1 MKRFT
6 PLILAALCCGIA
18 SNFFGV
24 VSAQRARRPARTA
37 AQQRARVPVA
47 PRERQF
53 EFEYRATI
61 KEIPVGARR
70 LEVWI
75 PVPHDT
81 PFQRIEGLSIDS
93 PHSYRMHTAQ
103 YGNRILNISL
113 NAPLPADVSVT
124 MRFNAVRREH
134 VQGRL
139 RQAAATAAATP
150 AAAVVAPERDPNMA
164 RWLEPDR
171 LVPIDGKVRQWAREV
186 VDAAGAKTD
195 LERARAIY
203 NHVVST
209 VKYDK
214 SGQGWGRGDIYYA
227 CDARRGNCT
236 DFHAIFI
243 GYCRALGIPARFTI
257 GFPLPSDRGAG
268 QVSGYH
274 CWAEFYAEG
283 IGWVPVDASEAA
295 KDPARRE
302 YFFGA
307 HDENRIEFTTG
318 RDLVL
323 NPRQRGTPL
332 NYFIYPYAEA
342 DGQALTSIER
352 NFAYRD
358 VSTAA
363 TNGGR
368 E

>member
-6 PLILAALCCGIA
+6 LILAALVCGITF
-18 SNFFGV
+18 NFSGSA
-24 VSAQRARRPARTA
+24 SAQRSRRQQAARPKARPQASS
-37 AQQRARVPVA
+37 PVA

-53 EFEYRATI
+53 EFEYKATV
-61 KEIPVGARR
+61 KEIPAGARKVD
-70 LEVWI
+70 LWI

-81 PFQRIEGLSIDS
+81 PHQKITGLDIDS
-93 PHSYRMHTAQ
+93 PHPYRMHTAQ
-103 YGNRILNISL
+103 YGNRVMHLSL
-113 NAPLPADVSVT
+113 NNPPPSGLTVT
-124 MRFNAVRREH
+124 MRFNAVRKEH
-134 VQGRL
+134 IQERL
-139 RQAAATAAATP
+139 RQP
-150 AAAVVAPERDPNMA
+150 ARPAVREEQRDPYMA

-171 LVPIDGKVRQWAREV
+171 LVPIDGKVRQWAQEV

-243 GYCRALGIPARFTI
+243 GYARALGIPARFAI
-257 GFPLPSDRGAG
+257 GFPLPTDRGAG

-295 KDPARRE
+295 KDPSRRE

-307 HDENRIEFTTG
+307 HDENRVEFTTG
-318 RDLVL
+318 RDLTL
-323 NPRQRGTPL
+323 NPQQQGIPL

-342 DGQALTSIER
+342 DGQPLASVER
-352 NFAYRD
+352 SFADRD
-358 VSTAA
+358 VSPA
-363 TNGGR
+363 TTGGGR